1 LPTSTDAEKIA
12 RNTAMANALE
22 LVDEIRNLDLGE
34 ISVLS
39 GQSVAEDDEVE
50 FVISFYEPVRKVNEL
65 DLGFKL
71 IYTQTITLR
80 IDA

>member
-1 LPTSTDAEKIA
+1 
-12 RNTAMANALE
+12 MANALE

-34 ISVLS
+34 ISVLT
-39 GQSVAEDDEVE
+39 GQSLADANSVQ